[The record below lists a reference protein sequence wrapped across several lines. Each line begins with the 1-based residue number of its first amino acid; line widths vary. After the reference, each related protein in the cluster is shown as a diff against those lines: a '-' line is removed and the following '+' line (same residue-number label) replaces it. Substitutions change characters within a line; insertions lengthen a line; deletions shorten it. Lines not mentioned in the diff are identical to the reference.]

1 MATRREYSQE
11 ALNIG
16 LYSTI
21 SSETTPI
28 PFVDLR
34 VANTIVQSENANNYY
49 IREGFFIPRPEPKAS
64 AEVRQSF
71 FIQLNPTEEGYVA
84 TSNLCNIYE
93 LEKTKGD
100 AVRSYLYSLVDELI
114 WLQKHEGSLSE
125 PLRQE
130 LNRIQM
136 YIRVV

>member
-1 MATRREYSQE
+1 MAD
-11 ALNIG
+11 A
-16 LYSTI
+16 
-21 SSETTPI
+21 
-28 PFVDLR
+28 
-34 VANTIVQSENANNYY
+34 IVQSENSNSYY
-49 IREGFFIPRPEPKAS
+49 IRDGFFIPRPEPKAS

-114 WLQKHEGSLSE
+114 WLYKHEESLSE
-125 PLRQE
+125 PLHQE
-130 LNRIQM
+130 LNRIKM
-136 YIRVV
+136 YIRIV